1 MIGRVLP
8 LSLYTGL
15 SLAACT
21 PQGSDPDGPFT
32 PDYRGV
38 ETLLLD
44 DDLVEIRVSM
54 AGARTAQDVED
65 YIECAAAQYALIR
78 GYGFTRHL
86 RTKVQEK
93 AGAWAGDAVYTIS
106 PSLPRGLRTL
116 DAEVVVQNCAEN
128 RIPTV

>member
-21 PQGSDPDGPFT
+21 PQEVDPDGPFT

-38 ETLLLD
+38 ETRLLD

-65 YIECAAAQYALIR
+65 YIE
-78 GYGFTRHL
+78 
-86 RTKVQEK
+86 
-93 AGAWAGDAVYTIS
+93 
-106 PSLPRGLRTL
+106 
-116 DAEVVVQNCAEN
+116 
-128 RIPTV
+128 